1 MIEYS
6 IALIWFVASNGTKL
20 VRENDSTK
28 IYVLI
33 GTWECCFLS
42 LSCIILKNIHPA
54 HLYGLKLYFCVSGFP
69 VLGFPLIVGIC
80 VIWIDV
86 WKRLPY
92 LSIILDGGSTDVS
105 NGRRLVLHDFSVVT
119 YLPS

>member
-1 MIEYS
+1 M
-6 IALIWFVASNGTKL
+6 
-20 VRENDSTK
+20 RENDSTK

-54 HLYGLKLYFCVSGFP
+54 HLYGLKFYFCVLGFP
-69 VLGFPLIVGIC
+69 VVECLLPLVMSPLIVGIC

-86 WKRLPY
+86 WKGPPY

-105 NGRRLVLHDFSVVT
+105 IGHRLVLHDFSVVT